1 MQFLFNNHKIGT
13 DDQERE
19 HSSSSIR
26 TLANGSNGGE
36 IVNGENHEKADG
48 GESGQDAPKEPV
60 GFWHPSLSKTR
71 LKVFGAWLRT
81 GIVLLSFWLYG
92 LKCIELTFYS
102 TYSLNLHPRDSI
114 TLLGCL
120 VQR

>member
-19 HSSSSIR
+19 PSSTSDR
-26 TLANGSNGGE
+26 TLASGSNGGE
-36 IVNGENHEKADG
+36 IVNEDSHEKADG
-48 GESGQDAPKEPV
+48 GESGQDGPKAPV

-81 GIVLLSFWLYG
+81 GILVLSLSCNSLR
-92 LKCIELTFYS
+92 CIELKICS
-102 TYSLNLHPRDSI
+102 THPLNFHTGDPI
-114 TLLGCL
+114 VILGCP
-120 VQR
+120 V